1 MAWHHAHMD
10 ISWDEVKL
18 FLAVAEEGSVS
29 GAARKLRMAQPTL
42 SRRLATLER
51 GVGESLFRR
60 SAAGAALTTAGERLL
75 APARRMAEWAGEV
88 GRAAEPT
95 GHGPQG
101 LVRITAPPMVAHDF
115 LAPFAGWLARH
126 HPGLRLE
133 VLATMQYLDLARG
146 EADLALRVRPPSTPD
161 LKQVYTLETVN
172 AVHVAPGLARRL
184 PRRPRLQD
192 LPWIAW
198 APPYQEL
205 PPNPQL
211 AELIPG
217 YTPAFTSD
225 QILVQLAA
233 AEAGV
238 GAMVLP
244 RLRHRFSRPS
254 RLVPLDIDLGPF
266 ARGTLHLV
274 AARSALDIPRIRLL
288 AQLIETELGR
298 VVRT

>member
-1 MAWHHAHMD
+1 M
-10 ISWDEVKL
+10 
-18 FLAVAEEGSVS
+18 
-29 GAARKLRMAQPTL
+29 
-42 SRRLATLER
+42 
-51 GVGESLFRR
+51 
-60 SAAGAALTTAGERLL
+60 
-75 APARRMAEWAGEV
+75 
-88 GRAAEPT
+88 
-95 GHGPQG
+95 
-101 LVRITAPPMVAHDF
+101 
-115 LAPFAGWLARH
+115 
-126 HPGLRLE
+126 
-133 VLATMQYLDLARG
+133 
-146 EADLALRVRPPSTPD
+146 
-161 LKQVYTLETVN
+161 
-172 AVHVAPGLARRL
+172 
-184 PRRPRLQD
+184 
-192 LPWIAW
+192 
-198 APPYQEL
+198 

-211 AELIPG
+211 AELVPG